1 MDDLLIII
9 IIVGHARAT
18 QKGWLSPFET
28 ACGATLLLIL
38 AFMVGISLAVEA
50 SNTSGSLDSIGLFIT
65 ISSVFNAVAYTG
77 GPYPLGYIGLGN
89 LSIGYSGLGDIF
101 VLAYFGFVATLG
113 VPYLFTKII
122 PIPPQT
128 QTQLLEMAF
137 WMAVPIGCLA
147 TGIIVVNNLRDR
159 HTDIHTRKMTLA
171 VRFGGSFARWEY
183 TILIIV
189 SYLILVPFSIWY
201 NSSYYFLPMIS
212 IPIAMTQ
219 LKAVSL
225 KGSKD
230 GSDLNPHVGGTAKLQ
245 LIYCILLSISIQ
257 LSSTS

>member
-1 MDDLLIII
+1 MIL
-9 IIVGHARAT
+9 IVGHARAT

-28 ACGATLLLIL
+28 ACGATLLLIT
-38 AFMVGISLAVEA
+38 AFVIGMSLAVEA
-50 SNTSGSLDSIGLFIT
+50 SSTSGSLDSIWTFIT

-101 VLAYFGFVATLG
+101 VLAYFGFVATMG
-113 VPYLFTKII
+113 VPYLFTKITNT
-122 PIPPQT
+122 PQQT
-128 QTQLLEMAF
+128 QNLLLEKSC

-171 VRFGGSFARWEY
+171 VRFGGAFARLQY
-183 TILIIV
+183 ATLIIL
-189 SYLILVPFSIWY
+189 SYLILLPFSVWY
-201 NSSYYFLPMIS
+201 DSYYYFLPLIS
-212 IPIAMTQ
+212 IPIGITQ
-219 LKAVSL
+219 LKAVAL

-257 LSSTS
+257 LSSS